1 VVKNFCAALL
11 FGLKLGR
18 VLNGSTTAKGI
29 CVVSQYIDKL
39 QASQVASDVAES
51 VQYQG
56 RKAVREGSEQRRQA
70 ILEAAL
76 RIIVRDGVRAVRHRS
91 VAAEAAV
98 PLSATTYY
106 FKDIN
111 DLITDTF
118 ALFVERSAATMSAFW
133 VGAETQ
139 LRQIERGD
147 AQDLES
153 RQQLLE
159 QIVAM
164 AVAYVSGQLS
174 DKRDSLLAEQA
185 FRLEALLNPGLLEL
199 AAAHRKI
206 LYQGVDRLFLVLGSQ
221 QPAEDAKVLTG
232 MILQMEYQGLLDGVD
247 KLNVD
252 EMRAL
257 LRRYLRLV
265 MGL

>member
-1 VVKNFCAALL
+1 MNQKVSRPSAA
-11 FGLKLGR
+11 
-18 VLNGSTTAKGI
+18 
-29 CVVSQYIDKL
+29 
-39 QASQVASDVAES
+39 QVATAVAES

-56 RKAVREGSEQRRQA
+56 RKASRQGSEQRRQA
-70 ILEAAL
+70 ILDAAL
-76 RIIVRDGVRAVRHRS
+76 RIIVRDGVRAVRHRA
-91 VAAEAAV
+91 VAAEAQV

-118 ALFVERSAATMSAFW
+118 ALFVERSAEAMSAFW
-133 VGAETQ
+133 AGA
-139 LRQIERGD
+139 D
-147 AQDLES
+147 
-153 RQQLLE
+153 QLLQELQTGLQRGPDVRLQVLE
-159 QIVAM
+159 QLVEVAI
-164 AVAYVSGQLS
+164 AYVQAQLTQH
-174 DKRDSLLAEQA
+174 RERLLAEQA

-206 LYQGVDRLFLVLGSQ
+206 LVQGVDKFFQVLGSP
-221 QPAEDAKVLTG
+221 QPEADAKVLTG

-247 KLNVD
+247 HLNLD
-252 EMRAL
+252 EMRSI

>member
-1 VVKNFCAALL
+1 MNQKVSRPSAA
-11 FGLKLGR
+11 
-18 VLNGSTTAKGI
+18 
-29 CVVSQYIDKL
+29 
-39 QASQVASDVAES
+39 QVATEVAES

-56 RKAVREGSEQRRQA
+56 RKASRQGSEQRRQA

-76 RIIVRDGVRAVRHRS
+76 RIIVRDGVRAVRHRA
-91 VAAEAAV
+91 VAAEAEV

-118 ALFVERSAATMSAFW
+118 ALFVERSAEAMSAFW
-133 VGAETQ
+133 AGADEQLQQLSTGMQQDAETR
-139 LRQIERGD
+139 L
-147 AQDLES
+147 AV
-153 RQQLLE
+153 LE
-159 QIVAM
+159 QLVEVAIV
-164 AVAYVSGQLS
+164 YVQAQLTEN
-174 DKRDSLLAEQA
+174 RERLLAEQA

-206 LYQGVDRLFLVLGSQ
+206 LVQGVDKFFRVLGSP
-221 QPAEDAKVLTG
+221 QPDEDARVLTG
-232 MILQMEYQGLLDGVD
+232 MILQMEYQGLLDGVENLD
-247 KLNVD
+247 LE
-252 EMRAL
+252 EMRSI